1 MSRLLPLLVVLAF
14 AIAMAVLVAQS
25 SAAILD

>member
-14 AIAMAVLVAQS
+14 AIAMAALVAQS
-25 SAAILD
+25 TVAVLD